1 MKTFFCV
8 NPSTYLRSMSIFYV
22 KIVIVINN
30 MIQRLSTATKL
41 MGLKYSS
48 GLFLKGNGSNHVMF
62 INNTDV

>member
-1 MKTFFCV
+1 
-8 NPSTYLRSMSIFYV
+8 MSIFYI

-48 GLFLKGNGSNHVMF
+48 GLFLKGNGSNPVMF
-62 INNTDV
+62 INNKDVQGKRNCKCYPKESN